1 MTGKAIAE
9 KKRGFLCKFRG
20 SCAAA
25 ASADTG
31 QYLQLIRVK
40 GAVLPDVEVDRHHTT
55 GIVHPA
61 HIRAQ
66 LLFGAFAART
76 IPAAPGRAIR
86 RQTKRGENVCLCAI
100 VIPWMPVL

>member
-9 KKRGFLCKFRG
+9 KKRGSLCKSRG

-31 QYLQLIRVK
+31 QHLQLIRVK
-40 GAVLPDVEVDRHHTT
+40 GAVRPDVEVDRNHTT
-55 GIVHPA
+55 GIMHPT

-66 LLFGAFAART
+66 LLFGAFAA
-76 IPAAPGRAIR
+76 GRFQPPQGEPIR

-100 VIPWMPVL
+100 VRPWMPVP